1 MGQKTNPT
9 GFRLAL
15 DKNWQSTWH
24 DDKRYA
30 QLLEKDTKIRE
41 FLRGRLRSAGVDEID
56 IQRSIG
62 EIEINISVARPGLV
76 IGRGGQ
82 NIEELKK
89 ELNSMIDE
97 KFHLNVTEVSNPDLS
112 ATLIADAMVGS
123 IMRRYPYKRAAKSN
137 LRKVMEAGAKGIKI
151 EVAGRLGGGTIART
165 EKFAQGSVP
174 TSTIRQKIDYA
185 FDEAVTG
192 KGTIGI
198 KVWINGK
205 EDH

>member
-1 MGQKTNPT
+1 M
-9 GFRLAL
+9 AL
-15 DKNWQSTWH
+15 NKNWQSTWH

-30 QLLEKDTKIRE
+30 DLLEKDTKIRE
-41 FLRGRLRSAGVDEID
+41 FLRERLQSAGVDEID

-82 NIEELKK
+82 NIEKLKK

-97 KFHLNVTEVSNPDLS
+97 KFNLNVTEVNDPDLS
-112 ATLIADAMVGS
+112 ARLIADAMVGS

-137 LRKVMEAGAKGIKI
+137 IRKVMEAGAAGIKI

-165 EKFAQGSVP
+165 EQFAQGSIP
-174 TSTIRQKIDYA
+174 TSTLNKEIDYA
-185 FDEAVTG
+185 LAEAVTHS
-192 KGTIGI
+192 GTIGI
-198 KVWINGK
+198 KVWINKGK
-205 EDH
+205 ENSNQ